1 MVLRI
6 TDRSFCSDG
15 AMILSGGIFEGYV
28 VRSEKVFELSGSLV
42 IKSLDSYTMLE
53 CAKERESRFVSLHV
67 RVRRS
72 TGHGLH
78 MHIVVENGDGLP

>member
-1 MVLRI
+1 
-6 TDRSFCSDG
+6 
-15 AMILSGGIFEGYV
+15 MILSGGIFEGYV
-28 VRSEKVFELSGSLV
+28 VRSEEVFELSGSLV

-53 CAKERESRFVSLHV
+53 CAKERESRFVGLHV

-78 MHIVVENGDGLP
+78 MHIVVENGDEDVLIALS